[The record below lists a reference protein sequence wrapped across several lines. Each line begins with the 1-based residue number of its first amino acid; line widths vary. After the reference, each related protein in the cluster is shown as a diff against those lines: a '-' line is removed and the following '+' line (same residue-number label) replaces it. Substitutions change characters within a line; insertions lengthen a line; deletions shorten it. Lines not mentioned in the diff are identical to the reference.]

1 MNKSSTWTMVLA
13 LLAATAHGQVP
24 ASNDISDGNGNT
36 GMGITALG
44 GPAASNAG
52 SNNTASGE
60 AALQFFT
67 TGTNNT
73 AAGFAALQYSITGD
87 YNTADGALAL
97 RTTSGSNN
105 TATGANALEG
115 PLFGNNTGDYNT
127 ATGSSA
133 LQSNTTGY
141 SNTAAGFQALLSNT
155 GGYSNTASGV
165 NALYSNT
172 AGIDNTA
179 SGQDAL
185 FSNST
190 GNDNTATGVQAL
202 NLATGS
208 GNVALGF
215 QAGLNVTTGSSNI
228 EIGNAGAA
236 ADNKVIKIG
245 TEGTHKKTYIAG
257 IFSNTAVSGLTVVV
271 GSNGELGAVSSSE
284 RFKTDIAPM
293 GSNTEKLQ
301 RLRPVTFHYKADAQ
315 GPRRYGLIAE
325 EVAGVYPE
333 LVVHDNQ
340 GRIDGVR
347 YDELAPMLL
356 NEMQKEHS
364 TVASLVAQQEADAAK
379 IEQQAAIIDKQGVKI
394 ASLERKVAEVDDLK
408 QQLSAVIKQQKAQDT
423 FPSPTSTRVGA
434 SKSSL

>member
-1 MNKSSTWTMVLA
+1 MNKTSNWAMTCLF
-13 LLAATAHGQVP
+13 LLSGATYAQVP
-24 ASNDISDGNGNT
+24 ASNDISDSNENT
-36 GMGITALG
+36 GMGSHALG
-44 GPAASNAG
+44 GPAASNG
-52 SNNTASGE
+52 
-60 AALQFFT
+60 
-67 TGTNNT
+67 GTNNT
-73 AAGFAALQYSITGD
+73 AAGFSALEYNTTGSFNTAYGSGALGTNLSGFNNTAAGQDALQDNDSGSN
-87 YNTADGALAL
+87 NTAAGASAL
-97 RTTSGSNN
+97 SFNINGSNNTAAGFQALELNTSGSNN

-115 PLFGNNTGDYNT
+115 ALSSSTGDYNT

-133 LQSNTTGY
+133 LQSNTNGY
-141 SNTAAGFQALLSNT
+141 SNTAVGFQALLSNT

-190 GNDNTATGVQAL
+190 GDHNTATGVQAL
-202 NLATGS
+202 NSATGS
-208 GNVALGF
+208 IALGY

-228 EIGNAGAA
+228 EIGNVGAA

-245 TEGTHKKTYIAG
+245 AEGTHKKTYIAG
-257 IFSNTAVSGLTVVV
+257 IYANTAVSGLTVVV

-301 RLRPVTFHYKADAQ
+301 QLRPVTFHYKDAQ
-315 GPRRYGLIAE
+315 GPLRHGLIAE
-325 EVAGVYPE
+325 EVAKVYPE
-333 LVVHDNQ
+333 LVVRDEN

-356 NEMQKEHS
+356 NEVQK
-364 TVASLVAQQEADAAK
+364 
-379 IEQQAAIIDKQGVKI
+379 QQAK
-394 ASLERKVAEVDDLK
+394 LAEVDDLK
-408 QQLSAVIKQQKAQDT
+408 QQIAELRKQNAAMQSALLILQGKDRLVAYLL
-423 FPSPTSTRVGA
+423 R
-434 SKSSL
+434 

>member
-1 MNKSSTWTMVLA
+1 MNTIVTSAMT
-13 LLAATAHGQVP
+13 LLFFLSAAAYAQVP
-24 ASNDISDGNGNT
+24 ATNGKSDPNGNT
-36 GMGITALG
+36 GIGSGALG
-44 GPAASNAG
+44 GPAASNGGLDNTAAGGYALYSNTTGSYNTAAGSNALYSNSTGDYNTAAGLGALYSNTTGNANTAAGINALQYNDNG
-52 SNNTASGE
+52 SNNTASG
-60 AALQFFT
+60 ANA
-67 TGTNNT
+67 
-73 AAGFAALQYSITGD
+73 FAF
-87 YNTADGALAL
+87 N
-97 RTTSGSNN
+97 TSGSNN

-115 PLFGNNTGDYNT
+115 ALFASTGDYNT

-202 NLATGS
+202 NSATGS
-208 GNVALGF
+208 GNIAVGF

-228 EIGNAGAA
+228 EIGNVGAA

-245 TEGTHKKTYIAG
+245 TVGTHKKAYIAG
-257 IFSNTAVSGLTVVV
+257 IFSNAAVSGLTVVV

-293 GSNTEKLQ
+293 GSNTAKLQ
-301 RLRPVTFHYKADAQ
+301 QLRPVIFHYKAD
-315 GPRRYGLIAE
+315 PRGTLRYGLIAE
-325 EVAGVYPE
+325 EVAKVYPE
-333 LVVHDNQ
+333 LVVRNGE

-356 NEMQKEHS
+356 NEMQKQQAKLAE
-364 TVASLVAQQEADAAK
+364 VDELKQQIAELRNQNAAMQGALLMLQGKGRLVAQ
-379 IEQQAAIIDKQGVKI
+379 
-394 ASLERKVAEVDDLK
+394 R
-408 QQLSAVIKQQKAQDT
+408 
-423 FPSPTSTRVGA
+423 
-434 SKSSL
+434 